1 MEPRGDGGGHLACGG
16 LRPTD
21 FHGARPSSQ
30 WDLVW
35 SLGKK
40 PRRETA
46 DVMGFMRV
54 PIPAVAGWAMGD
66 TGRGHVVR
74 DSGLNGASRRE
85 EPSDR
90 G

>member
-1 MEPRGDGGGHLACGG
+1 M
-16 LRPTD
+16 RPTD
-21 FHGARPSSQ
+21 FHGKRPSGQ

-35 SLGKK
+35 SSGKK
-40 PRRETA
+40 LRRKTA

-54 PIPAVAGWAMGD
+54 PIPAVAGWATGD
-66 TGRGHVVR
+66 TGCRHVVR

-85 EPSDR
+85 EPSDQ

>member
-1 MEPRGDGGGHLACGG
+1 M
-16 LRPTD
+16 RPSD
-21 FHGARPSSQ
+21 FHGKRPSGQ

-35 SLGKK
+35 SSGKK

-46 DVMGFMRV
+46 DEMGFLRV
-54 PIPAVAGWAMGD
+54 PIPAVAGWATGD
-66 TGRGHVVR
+66 TGHGRVVR
-74 DSGLNGASRRE
+74 DSGLNGARRRE